1 MNSRLVHSLL
11 AFALGLAGGPAIA
24 AGPRALNAGEI
35 PWQTD
40 PQTGIAR
47 ASLLGARTEAG
58 PFVQRV
64 RLPPNFRAGLHRHDA
79 DLSATVLAGTIHF
92 RFGDGPEQVMRAGSF
107 IFVPAGIPHD
117 EWAGEAGAEF
127 EVRGIGP
134 QSTEKL
140 VAPAKP

>member
-1 MNSRLVHSLL
+1 MNV
-11 AFALGLAGGPAIA
+11 AGPLGLLLVA
-24 AGPRALNAGEI
+24 ALMVGRAAAAEPRALTADGI

-40 PQTGIAR
+40 PQTGVAR
-47 ASLLGARTEAG
+47 ASLLGARTGPG

-64 RLPPNFRAGLHRHDA
+64 RLPPGFRAGLHRHDA

-92 RFGDGPEQVMRAGSF
+92 RFGEDGPEQVMPVGSF
-107 IFVPAGIPHD
+107 IFVPAGLPHD

-127 EVRGIGP
+127 EVRGLGP

-140 VAPAKP
+140 GLPAKP

>member
-1 MNSRLVHSLL
+1 MSARLRIGALL
-11 AFALGLAGGPAIA
+11 AAALGLAGCA
-24 AGPRALNAGEI
+24 AAAEPRALQPGQI

-40 PQTGIAR
+40 AQTGIAR
-47 ASLLGARTEAG
+47 APLLGARTEPG

-64 RLPPNFRAGLHRHDA
+64 RLPPKFRAGLHRHDA

-92 RFGDGPEQVMRAGSF
+92 RFGEGPEQVMPAGSF
-107 IFVPAGIPHD
+107 IFVPAGLPHD

-140 VAPAKP
+140 PPP